1 MAGNFVY
8 ESNKSCL
15 ICSALVCFQTNEH
28 EKIPDELDNDDH
40 EKVFNEDGASKNPTL
55 LTENPQWKKKCLGPS
70 TPIRTH
76 NSTQALATLTAGVK
90 ILITKAG

>member
-1 MAGNFVY
+1 MY

-40 EKVFNEDGASKNPTL
+40 EKVFNEDGASKNLTL
-55 LTENPQWKKKCLGPS
+55 LFVT
-70 TPIRTH
+70 
-76 NSTQALATLTAGVK
+76 
-90 ILITKAG
+90 